1 MRLQTMTQ
9 LHTMTAGPPLI
20 CGPSEKSIA
29 THPLVRLTK
38 PKRSKEETPPVT
50 LITENE
56 TPKFCR
62 SRSQRLY
69 EYGCFRKLLT

>member
-20 CGPSEKSIA
+20 CDSSEKSMA
-29 THPLVRLTK
+29 SQPLVWLTK

-62 SRSQRLY
+62 SRSQRMY
-69 EYGCFRKLLT
+69 ECDYFRKHIT